1 MSASE
6 RQLKLELLD
15 RRRKAILKASRDSF
29 WAFCVNDSPTFYC
42 AKNWHLH
49 LICEVLQALYER
61 RLTKAWFR
69 QVCEELAPEWFII
82 TVDWDRL
89 VDGRVYT
96 QLIQNLPPRV
106 GKSRTLTNFCKWIL
120 GKDQSNK
127 IITCSY
133 NDDLAQSFSRYT
145 RDGITEKKNI
155 PSQIVYSDIFPEAKI
170 KAGNAS
176 FKEWALE
183 GQFFN
188 YKGAGVGGSIT
199 GKGANV
205 TIVDDPVKDAEVA
218 FNANALDKIWAWY
231 TGTFL
236 SRLEDGTESDNEEN
250 AEDGTDGG
258 IEIVNMTRWAKGD
271 PCGRL
276 LEGPDASQWFILKME
291 AYYKEPDVMLCPSIL
306 RRRKYDSLSRMM
318 DEAIF
323 QANYHQ
329 VPLDL
334 KGVLYGSFKLY
345 DDLPRDANGAP
356 VYEKII
362 AYGDTADEGSDFLCV
377 PIAALYQKEL
387 YLIDVL
393 YTKNGME
400 TTEHETAKILFDNK
414 VDEATIESNNGGKG
428 FARNV
433 ERILWEQFKTRT
445 PYIKWFHQSQN
456 KVSRIMIG
464 STYITQHMYFP
475 RNWKDRFPEYYNAM
489 TRYVREGK
497 NKHDDAPDATTGL
510 AELVMDRG
518 DMGLFDYYE
527 EQYNKIMAAKA
538 AAGQA

>member
-1 MSASE
+1 MRVSE
-6 RQLKLELLD
+6 KQLRLELLE
-15 RRRKAILKASRDSF
+15 RRRQAILEGARASL
-29 WAFCVNDSPTFYC
+29 WAFCVNDSHTFYN
-42 AKNWHLH
+42 ATNWHLR
-49 LICEVLQALYER
+49 LICETLQALYER

-69 QVCEELAPEWFII
+69 DACERIAPQWFIE
-82 TVDWDRL
+82 TVQWDRL

-96 QLIQNLPPRV
+96 RLMQNLPPRV
-106 GKSRTLTNFCKWIL
+106 GKSRTLTNFCKWVL
-120 GKDQSNK
+120 GKERTNK

-145 RDGITEKKNI
+145 RDGITEKKNV
-155 PSQIVYSDIFPEAKI
+155 PSQIVYSDIFPEARI

-199 GKGANV
+199 GKGANI

-218 FNANALDKIWAWY
+218 FNANALEKIWQWY

-236 SRLEDGTESDNEEN
+236 SRLEDGEE
-250 AEDGTDGG
+250 GG

-276 LEGPDASQWFILKME
+276 LEGPEADQWFILNME

-306 RRRKYDSLSRMM
+306 GRQKYDSLSRVM

-329 VPLDL
+329 VPVDL
-334 KGVLYGSFKLY
+334 KGILYGSFKLY
-345 DDLPRDANGAP
+345 DELPQDENGKP
-356 VYEKII
+356 LHEKII
-362 AYGDTADEGSDFLCV
+362 AYGDTADEGSDYLCV
-377 PIAALYQKEL
+377 PIAALYKKQL
-387 YLIDVL
+387 YLVDVL
-393 YTKNGME
+393 YTKDGME
-400 TTEHETAKILFDNK
+400 VTEKETARILFENK

-433 ERILWEQFKTRT
+433 ERILWDEYKSRT

-456 KVSRIMIG
+456 KISRIMIG
-464 STYITQHMYFP
+464 STYIMQNMYFP
-475 RNWKDRFPEYYNAM
+475 RNWKERWPEYYNAM

-497 NKHDDAPDATTGL
+497 NKNDDAPDATTGL

-518 DMGLFDYYE
+518 DMGLFDFYE
-527 EQYNKIMAAKA
+527 QQYAELMAAKA